1 MENSFYFSNFFIL
14 LVLMVLVLTVEGYEG
29 GRLVVLF
36 YLYFSSADGK
46 EMVLSYGNFLFIM
59 YRLGDFFFFFMY
71 FGVLYFVRFDRNMG
85 IMFSVVSSV
94 FRFVSID
101 FESFYYSVFGS
112 SVKKSKLEFGSKEEE
127 GRGDGSLELNI
138 SVYIK
143 EERFNSISFVINF
156 EGLFDGGEFDRGT
169 FDEGRTLRSKLF
181 FKKFLLF

>member
-1 MENSFYFSNFFIL
+1 
-14 LVLMVLVLTVEGYEG
+14 
-29 GRLVVLF
+29 
-36 YLYFSSADGK
+36 
-46 EMVLSYGNFLFIM
+46 
-59 YRLGDFFFFFMY
+59 MY